1 MRTCPARLLVV
12 VIPSVIGCSAAENSI
27 SLETLVQR
35 TVAAQ
40 GGDSALDAVESV
52 FRQRNER
59 MFTLRKRPG
68 LHLVVLLNDSGGI
81 RYAEGFDGEHAW
93 ELEDDGPKVIASE
106 RARTALWHTT
116 QFPSVLQPLSRME
129 DLGHELEL
137 MPPDTVDNTV
147 YHRVL
152 LRLSDGFERSY
163 YISSETY
170 HIERA
175 RDVRRFHAYEEEI
188 QPIEAIW
195 SDFRPVQGVWVPFT
209 SGERNYETGER
220 LSGGTLRQV
229 RFNVSI
235 SDDVFSSHGDL
246 SPFLQLIRESTGG

>member
-1 MRTCPARLLVV
+1 MRACPARLLVV
-12 VIPSVIGCSAAENSI
+12 LLPGVIGCSAADDSI
-27 SLETLVQR
+27 SLETLIER

-40 GGDSALDAVESV
+40 GADSALATVESV

-81 RYAEGFDGEHAW
+81 RYAEGFDGEGAW
-93 ELEDDGPKVIASE
+93 ELENDGPKVVASE

-116 QFPSVLQPLSRME
+116 QFPSVLYPLSRME
-129 DLGHELEL
+129 YLGHELEL
-137 MPPDTVDNTV
+137 MPPDTVEGV
-147 YHRVL
+147 AYHRVL

-163 YISSETY
+163 YVNPETY
-170 HIERA
+170 RIDRA

-188 QPIEAIW
+188 QPVEAIW
-195 SDFRPVQGVWVPFT
+195 SDFRSVDGVWVPFT

-229 RFNVSI
+229 RFNVPI
-235 SDDVFSSHGDL
+235 SDDVFSPNGDL
-246 SPFLQLIRESTGG
+246 SPFLKLIRELTGG